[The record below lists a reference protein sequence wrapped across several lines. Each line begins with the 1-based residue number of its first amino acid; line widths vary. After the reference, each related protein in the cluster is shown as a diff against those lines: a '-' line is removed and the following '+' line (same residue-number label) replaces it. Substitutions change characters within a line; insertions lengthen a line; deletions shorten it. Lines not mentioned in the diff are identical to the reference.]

1 MKTKTMQCE
10 NQSKRPN
17 CDCCEIQ
24 MLNELA
30 ERLRSKRND
39 QNIIY
44 EPGSS
49 EVGYNEEFDSRDAI
63 TLLSMSSIFILSCSI
78 LIILAYQTMIL
89 RKLLII

>member
-1 MKTKTMQCE
+1 MKTKTMHCE
-10 NQSKRPN
+10 NESKSPH
-17 CDCCEIQ
+17 CEFCEIQ
-24 MLNELA
+24 QRNELT

-44 EPGSS
+44 EPDSN

-63 TLLSMSSIFILSCSI
+63 ALLSMSSIFILSCAMLMI
-78 LIILAYQTMIL
+78 LTFQTMIF